1 MKTKRKVLGNK
12 ITNEREDRT
21 PDHRNTK
28 AYETTMNNRKLTNSL
43 SQKKH
48 KFLEVYNLPKL
59 NQKDKKNLNE

>member
-21 PDHRNTK
+21 PDHRNIK

-43 SQKKH
+43 S
-48 KFLEVYNLPKL
+48 
-59 NQKDKKNLNE
+59 